1 MQLSEYEIN
10 DFKII
15 KIIGDLDA
23 SSSIHLDEAFK
34 IILQQNPN
42 AILIDCNFLQYIA
55 SAGLGV
61 FISYIDIFEEN
72 NIYFALFGMNE
83 KVKNVFQLLGLEK
96 LLIITHT
103 IEEAQERRGK

>member
-1 MQLSEYEIN
+1 MQLSEYEIQE
-10 DFKII
+10 FKII

-34 IILQQNPN
+34 IILQQKTT
-42 AILIDCNFLQYIA
+42 AILIDCTLLQYIA

-61 FISYIDIFEEN
+61 FISYIDVFEEQ

-96 LLIITHT
+96 LLIITNT
-103 IEEAQERRGK
+103 LEEAQERK